1 MKNRTQLIGGKG
13 MGLEALKK
21 GGLNVPPFII
31 LDITIFEEFTRDIEH
46 QIKEI
51 IQRRSLD
58 HIKELEKSEQE
69 LKQLVLSTD
78 FSSALKNKILNI
90 IKAESSFNLDH
101 SYFSVRSSAVDEDGS
116 DFSFAGQMDS
126 FLYVKG
132 ENNLFEKI
140 KGCYAS
146 SFSAR
151 VLSYR
156 HQNKLELLNIKMA
169 VIVQKMIFG
178 EVSGVLFTANPL
190 TNNPDE
196 MVVSATWGIGEGV
209 VSGVLNCDNWVI
221 SNNATV
227 NKEEIVKKEQMITF
241 NEETKQSTIT
251 IDVPEEKSS
260 VACLG
265 DNQVTEL
272 YYLGKKIESEQGKI
286 PQDIE
291 WTYENESCYV
301 LQTRPITTLKG
312 INRNFEKTIW
322 DNSNIVESYS
332 GVTSPLTFSFASYA
346 YDQVYRQFYN
356 LMGTS
361 MERINEMGSIFATML
376 GNIDGRIYYNLTNW
390 YKTLKLLPG
399 YNFNREFMESMMGV
413 KDSGDVDKKEEKLS
427 FYRRYLIELP
437 TLLRGIFL
445 IIKQFVVI
453 DTSIKKF
460 YQNYENTKNQ
470 ATRIP
475 FDNLSEVELVNIY
488 RGLQRNL
495 LGNWKTP
502 IVNDFFTM
510 IFYGV
515 LKKLIISWKIDE
527 TGSIQND
534 LLCAQGDLESTKPTK
549 DLIKMSNWIS
559 SHPTIKHY
567 ILENNEDDLTCQLI
581 NQAPEPQFLD
591 LSRKLK
597 EYIEAYGFRCVN
609 ELKLEVDSLKEN
621 PRFIFT
627 MLKNYLVKGNIDL
640 ETLEKR
646 EKEKAYHAE
655 KHCLKLIPKKKILF
669 FFNRKN
675 LFFWVVKQTKKA
687 VKNREE
693 LRFTRT
699 KVFGLSRQI
708 FNAISRKFCEAGIIY
723 NPKDIYLL
731 SVDEII
737 APIEGR
743 SITSDYKKLIEQRK
757 LEYDNYQNGSEP
769 PERFFTYGPYY
780 RAHKITP
787 TLPDP
792 LAGLNLGPDVLKGTP
807 CCPGT
812 ISKECRVVLSPQD
825 DCQMNGE
832 ILVTKRT
839 DPGWVPIFPSISGLL
854 IEKGS
859 ILSHSAVVAREMGI
873 PTIVGLTDVTEKI
886 KNGQKVALDGSKG
899 LVHLGA
905 NQEELDNINLG

>member
-413 KDSGDVDKKEEKLS
+413 KDSGDVEKKEGELS
-427 FYRRYLIELP
+427 FYRRYFIELP
-437 TLLRGIFL
+437 TLFRGIFL
-445 IIKQFVVI
+445 IIKQFMVI
-453 DTSIKKF
+453 DTSIKAF
-460 YQNYENTKNQ
+460 YQNFETTKNW
-470 ATRIP
+470 ATHKP
-475 FDNLSEVELVNIY
+475 FDDLSEVELVNIY
-488 RGLQRNL
+488 RGLQRDL

-549 DLIKMSNWIS
+549 DLIKMSNWILS
-559 SHPTIKHY
+559 DPTMKNY
-567 ILENNEDDLTCQLI
+567 ILDLSEDELTRQLI
-581 NQAPEPQFLD
+581 NEEPRPQFFE

-640 ETLEKR
+640 ESLEKK
-646 EKEKAYHAE
+646 EKEKASNAE
-655 KHCLKLIPKKKILF
+655 THCLRLIPSKNILF
-669 FFNRKN
+669 FFNRKK

-708 FNAISRKFCEAGIIY
+708 FNAISRKFFEAGIIS

-743 SITSDYKKLIEQRK
+743 SITSDYKKLIEQRRE
-757 LEYDNYQNGSEP
+757 EYDNYQSGSEP

-780 RAHKITP
+780 RANKITP

-792 LAGLNLGPDVLKGTP
+792 LAGLNLGPEVLKGTP

-812 ISKECRVVLSPQD
+812 ILKECRVVLSPQD

-839 DPGWVPIFPSISGLL
+839 DPGWVPIFPSICGLL

-873 PTIVGLTDVTEKI
+873 PTIVGLTNVTEKI
-886 KNGQKVALDGSKG
+886 KNGQKVALDGSRG

-905 NQEELDNINLG
+905 NLAALENINLG

>member
-1 MKNRTQLIGGKG
+1 MKNQTQLVGGKS

-21 GGLNVPPFII
+21 SGLNVPPFII
-31 LDITIFEEFTRDIEH
+31 LDITLFEEFTKNIEH

-51 IQRRSLD
+51 IQRRPLD
-58 HIKELEKSEQE
+58 NIKELEKTEKE
-69 LKQLVLSTD
+69 LRQLMLSTD
-78 FSSALKNKILNI
+78 FSPELKTKILRS
-90 IKAESSFNLDH
+90 IKSESSFSLGNT
-101 SYFSVRSSAVDEDGS
+101 YFSVRSSAVDEDGS

-132 ENNLFEKI
+132 ESKVFEKI
-140 KGCYAS
+140 KECYAS

-156 HQNKLELLNIKMA
+156 YQNNLELLNIKMA
-169 VIVQKMIFG
+169 VIIQKMIFG

-196 MVVSATWGIGEGV
+196 MVISATWGIGEGV
-209 VSGVLNCDNWVI
+209 VSGVLNCDNWII
-221 SNNATV
+221 SNKAIITKQEV
-227 NKEEIVKKEQMITF
+227 VEKEQMITF
-241 NEETKQSTIT
+241 NEETLQSTIT
-251 IDVPEEKSS
+251 LNVPETKRNIP
-260 VACLG
+260 CLNN
-265 DNQVTEL
+265 NQITEL
-272 YYLGKKIESEQGKI
+272 YQLGKKIESDQGKI

-291 WTYENESCYV
+291 WTYDNESCYV

-332 GVTSPLTFSFASYA
+332 GVTSPLTFSFASFA

-361 MERINEMGSIFATML
+361 LTRINEMSSVFATML

-413 KDSGDVDKKEEKLS
+413 KDSGDAEKTEGELS
-427 FYRRYLIELP
+427 FYRRYFIELP
-437 TLLRGIFL
+437 TLFRGIFL
-445 IIKQFVVI
+445 IIKQFKVI

-460 YQNYENTKNQ
+460 YQNFETTKNW

-475 FDNLSEVELVNIY
+475 FDDLSEVELVNIY
-488 RGLQRNL
+488 RRLQRDL

-549 DLIKMSNWIS
+549 DLIKMSNWILS
-559 SHPTIKHY
+559 NPTMKNY
-567 ILENNEDDLTCQLI
+567 ILDLNENELTRQLI
-581 NQAPEPQFLD
+581 HEEPKPQFLD

-627 MLKNYLVKGNIDL
+627 MLKNYLIKGNIDL
-640 ETLEKR
+640 DSLEKK
-646 EKEKAYHAE
+646 EKEKAFNAE
-655 KHCLKLIPKKKILF
+655 TQCLKLIPRKKILF
-669 FFNRKN
+669 FFSRKK

-708 FNAISRKFCEAGIIY
+708 FNAISRKFCEAGII
-723 NPKDIYLL
+723 NKPKDIYML

-743 SITSDYKKLIEQRK
+743 SITSDYKKLINQRYE
-757 LEYDNYQNGSEP
+757 EYDHYLNGSEP
-769 PERFFTYGPYY
+769 PERFYTYGPYY
-780 RAHKITP
+780 RANKIIP

-792 LAGLNLGPDVLKGTP
+792 LVGLNLGPDVLKGTP

-812 ISKECRVVLSPQD
+812 ILKECRVVLSPQD

-839 DPGWVPIFPSISGLL
+839 DPGWVPIFPSICGLL

-873 PTIVGLTDVTEKI
+873 PTIVGLTNVTEKI

-899 LVHLGA
+899 LVHLGGSL
-905 NQEELDNINLG
+905 EELNNINLG